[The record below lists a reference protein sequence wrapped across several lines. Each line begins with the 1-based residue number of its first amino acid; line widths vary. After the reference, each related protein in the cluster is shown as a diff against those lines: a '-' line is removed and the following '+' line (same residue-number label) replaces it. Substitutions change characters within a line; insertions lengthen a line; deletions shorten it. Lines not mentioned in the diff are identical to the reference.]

1 MKSSWRLPYDRVT
14 ILVAATTFPLLCLTL
29 LVVFLPS
36 THFVYHSP
44 ELSTA
49 IESLCTLI
57 ALGAFYLCYIRSRMT
72 DELRLL
78 FLALAFLILGFY
90 NLVEALLVP
99 LMNNGSNITQDLLI
113 YFWLS
118 ARLAAALL
126 LIASLWAGSRKI
138 SRRNGVIG
146 VAAVSFLVGALT
158 LLLFTMDTSVLPQ
171 LLSPS
176 GWEIV
181 REGRPPEILGD
192 VTTWSGAYQTFISC
206 CFLIA
211 GIGYLVLYRREGRPF
226 WGWLSISFIA
236 SFFTQVNFLLYPS
249 VDTSEITTG
258 DFLRLFS
265 RIVLFLGTYAEVTY
279 SYRKLEERNRE
290 LTALQEISILGMVS
304 TDIKRILEGI
314 TIIIQRVFDAEKVVM
329 LFLDEETQEL
339 VAEGP
344 VVGLSDDEVAG
355 LRIPLS
361 EENCL
366 ACDVFRRG
374 KVALSNDINDGRMLP
389 RLRKMQDIHTVLI
402 APLRIANKIIGV
414 IKVINRR
421 DGPFVAEHVRLLS
434 IISSRAAIV
443 IENAR
448 LRDELEASAV
458 IAERIRLAREIHDGL
473 AQNLGYLNL
482 KLPEVVGLVEN
493 NNGKALEE
501 LGSMRQIVQESLTEA
516 RQAIVDLQAPV
527 SSKDFLETVSEYAK
541 EFTRTTDV
549 GVNIVSDHDDT
560 GLNPFARAEM
570 ARIVQEA
577 LNNIRRH
584 ADAGRVDITFQRLN
598 GSLRVEISDN
608 GRGFQTKEIFDGH
621 HQRNFGL
628 RSMTGR
634 AKSLGGNLEIISKP
648 GAGTTI
654 RVEIP
659 IEEGKE

>member
-99 LMNNGSNITQDLLI
+99 LMNNGSNITQDLLT

-138 SRRNGVIG
+138 SRRNGVIW
-146 VAAVSFLVGALT
+146 VATVSFVVMMLT
-158 LLLFTMDTSVLPQ
+158 LLFFTIDASGLPQ

-176 GWEIV
+176 GWELV

-192 VTTWSGAYQTFISC
+192 ISTWSGAYQAFIST

-211 GIGYLVLYRREGRPF
+211 GTGYLVLYRREGRPF

-249 VDTSEITTG
+249 VDTSEIATG

-290 LTALQEISILGMVS
+290 LTALQDISILGMVS
-304 TDIKRILEGI
+304 TDIKKILEGI
-314 TIIIQRVFDAEKVVM
+314 TVIIQRVFDAEKVVM
-329 LFLDEETQEL
+329 LFLDKETQEL

-366 ACDVFRRG
+366 ACDVFRGG
-374 KVALSNDINDGRMLP
+374 KVALSNDINDARMLP
-389 RLRKMQDIHTVLI
+389 RLRKMLGIRTVLI
-402 APLRIANKIIGV
+402 APLRIANKTIGV

-421 DGPFVAEHVRLLS
+421 DGAFIDEHIRLLS

-458 IAERIRLAREIHDGL
+458 IAERTRLAREIHDGL

-577 LNNIRRH
+577 LNNVRRH

-608 GRGFQTKEIFDGH
+608 GRGFQTKEIFNGH
-621 HQRNFGL
+621 HRRNFGV

-634 AKSLGGNLEIISKP
+634 AKNLGGTLEIRSEP

-654 RVEIP
+654 LVEVP
-659 IEEGKE
+659 IEEGEE

>member
-99 LMNNGSNITQDLLI
+99 LMNNGSNISQDLLT

-138 SRRNGVIG
+138 SRRNGVIW
-146 VAAVSFLVGALT
+146 VATVSFVVMMLT
-158 LLLFTMDTSVLPQ
+158 LLFFTIDASGLPQ

-176 GWEIV
+176 GWELV
-181 REGRPPEILGD
+181 REGRSPEILGD
-192 VTTWSGAYQTFISC
+192 ISTWSGAYQTFISA

-211 GIGYLVLYRREGRPF
+211 GTGYLVLYRREGRPF

-249 VDTSEITTG
+249 VDSSEIATG

-290 LTALQEISILGMVS
+290 LAALQDISILGMVS

-314 TIIIQRVFDAEKVVM
+314 TVIIQRVFDAEKVVM

-366 ACDVFRRG
+366 ACDVFRGG
-374 KVALSNDINDGRMLP
+374 KVALSNDINDARMLP
-389 RLRKMQDIHTVLI
+389 RLRKMLGIRTVLI
-402 APLRIANKIIGV
+402 APLRIANKTIGV

-421 DGPFVAEHVRLLS
+421 DGAFIDEHIRLLS

-458 IAERIRLAREIHDGL
+458 IAERTRLAREIHDGL

-549 GVNIVSDHDDT
+549 GVNIVTDHDDT

-577 LNNIRRH
+577 LNNVRRH
-584 ADAGRVDITFQRLN
+584 ADAGRVDITFQHLN

-621 HQRNFGL
+621 HRRNFGV

-634 AKSLGGNLEIISKP
+634 AKNLGGTLEIRSEP

-654 RVEIP
+654 LVEVP
-659 IEEGKE
+659 IEEGEE